1 MREAVTRR
9 GLLGIDLDLEI
20 LSDLGIVT
28 PGGGFDLFDLSLSI
42 SVLLLD
48 TSPYPIE
55 CLRLIQSQCLL
66 NFTP

>member
-1 MREAVTRR
+1 MTRR

-20 LSDLGIVT
+20 LSDLRIVT

-42 SVLLLD
+42 SVLLLLD
-48 TSPYPIE
+48 TSPYPVE
-55 CLRLIQSQCLL
+55 CLRLVQSQCIL